1 MSFKNRVFNELTCTK
16 YLKKK
21 TIFPFIPRVSTTIF
35 LMNRTDFSQNFWLE
49 KTYAEKCIVMKLYYF
64 LLFLSINWKKKE
76 WLRRYVY
83 RFSNLYFQFKWFSI
97 AFLKNL
103 ISCNYMNVFIFIY
116 FFWINRP
123 ARHGWYRRHVLL
135 HQKNIQTFLQYILGT
150 LAMAK
155 IYENK
160 QVLF

>member
-64 LLFLSINWKKKE
+64 LLFLSINWKKKNNCVGMFIDFRTYTFNSNGFRLHFWKIWFLVIIWMYSFSYIFFE
-76 WLRRYVY
+76 STGPPDTGGIDDMFFYTRKTSK
-83 RFSNLYFQFKWFSI
+83 RF
-97 AFLKNL
+97 
-103 ISCNYMNVFIFIY
+103 CNIF
-116 FFWINRP
+116 
-123 ARHGWYRRHVLL
+123 
-135 HQKNIQTFLQYILGT
+135 
-150 LAMAK
+150 
-155 IYENK
+155 
-160 QVLF
+160 